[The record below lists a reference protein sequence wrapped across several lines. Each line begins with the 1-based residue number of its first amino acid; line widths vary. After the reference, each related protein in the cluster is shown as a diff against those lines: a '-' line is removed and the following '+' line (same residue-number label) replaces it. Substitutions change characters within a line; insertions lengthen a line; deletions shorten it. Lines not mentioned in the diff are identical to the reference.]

1 MSTSLYRIQCVKTK
15 PKNEHACKGKNYQEA
30 GVCYINQIVP
40 RLTLI
45 KTEITFISSL

>member
-1 MSTSLYRIQCVKTK
+1 MSTSFYRIQYVKTK
-15 PKNEHACKGKNYQEA
+15 PKNEHASKGKNYQEA
-30 GVCYINQIVP
+30 GVWFINQIVP

>member
-1 MSTSLYRIQCVKTK
+1 MSTSLYRIQCV
-15 PKNEHACKGKNYQEA
+15 KNEHACKGKNYQEA
-30 GVCYINQIVP
+30 GVCFINQIVP